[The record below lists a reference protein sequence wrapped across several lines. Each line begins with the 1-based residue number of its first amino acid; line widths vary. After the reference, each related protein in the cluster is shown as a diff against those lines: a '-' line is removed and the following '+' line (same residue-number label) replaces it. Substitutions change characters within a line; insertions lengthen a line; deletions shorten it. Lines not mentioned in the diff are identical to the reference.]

1 MSADCSK
8 YRSLIGKAQ
17 GAPTQ
22 AHTQINNDAFVTIYA
37 MPSLRTVADVDA
49 TGAVN
54 LNHNEPDAPVPA
66 SGSPDSRVV
75 PSVLSVAGNV
85 VIAVEKASLRGAA
98 QTNVTAM
105 ATLPWNPSVPSTW
118 IE

>member
-85 VIAVEKASLRGAA
+85 VTAPENASLDGVNS
-98 QTNVTAM
+98 NVTSM
-105 ATLPWNPSVPSTW
+105 ATNPCDNPSTW
-118 IE
+118 ME